1 MYIQSFELWSDFPHS
16 QIQLIN
22 ISVFLFFL
30 LLILI
35 NKYFLFYY
43 NLFSI
48 RRHQLSITWN
58 WGNLMFPAIL
68 SECLCLSI
76 WKFDYSEKFN
86 LVHTVSRLTF
96 RRPRRWR
103 QSLSVTVGVALQST
117 TNVKLDSIASLVK
130 PISWKSNE
138 CIYELILSENSG
150 LRHEQMV
157 SN

>member
-22 ISVFLFFL
+22 ISVFLFIL
-30 LLILI
+30 LLISI
-35 NKYFLFYY
+35 NKYFLFYF

-58 WGNLMFPAIL
+58 RGNLMFPAIL
-68 SECLCLSI
+68 FECLCLSI
-76 WKFDYSEKFN
+76 WKFDYSEKLK
-86 LVHTVSRLTF
+86 LVPVVSWLTF

-103 QSLSVTVGVALQST
+103 QSVSATVGAAMQST
-117 TNVKLDSIASLVK
+117 GKVKLVSIASLIK
-130 PISWKSNE
+130 PISGKSNE
-138 CIYELILSENSG
+138 CIYELILSEYSG
-150 LRHEQMV
+150 MRPEQMV